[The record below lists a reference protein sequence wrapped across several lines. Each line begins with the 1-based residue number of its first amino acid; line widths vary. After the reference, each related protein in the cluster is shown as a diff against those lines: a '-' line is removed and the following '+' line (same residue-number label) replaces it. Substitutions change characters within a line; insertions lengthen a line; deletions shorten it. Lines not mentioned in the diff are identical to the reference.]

1 MFIDNLTIAAIV
13 IFVIAVGMFV
23 RNCFANSCIR
33 EADRKEYKDSA
44 VKAGD
49 K

>member
-1 MFIDNLTIAAIV
+1 MFIDSLTIAAIV
-13 IFVIAVGMFV
+13 IFVIAIGMFV
-23 RNCFANSCIR
+23 KNCFVNSCIR
-33 EADRKEYKDSA
+33 EADRKDYKDSA